1 MYFFLS
7 QVLEPLRK
15 LRQDCTLPSVIG
27 GGMKRNLKPDE
38 LLTHLTTVNENDA
51 KQLLR
56 TITSSLNGIAAI
68 QLIKN
73 ETAQAKNMYE
83 KVLKWAEDYKE
94 KIS

>member
-1 MYFFLS
+1 
-7 QVLEPLRK
+7 
-15 LRQDCTLPSVIG
+15 
-27 GGMKRNLKPDE
+27 MKRNLKPDE
-38 LLTHLTTVNENDA
+38 LLTHLLTVNENDA

-68 QLIKN
+68 HLIKD
-73 ETAQAKNMYE
+73 ETAQAKKMYG